1 MISHKYLVHGIFVP
15 IQKYFKFGGIIKY
28 NLNSRVRLYSTTSL
42 SDSHSIKFYEDPYST
57 KKLIIKDNKGKSGI
71 YKWTNKL
78 TKDIYIGQS
87 VDLAKRFKSYLNI
100 NYLNNRKT
108 LVISRALIKFGY
120 SNFTLE
126 VLEYCDTV
134 NLTERE
140 QYYFDKLN
148 PKYNTLKL
156 AGSSSGH
163 QLSEETKEKI
173 SKSLK
178 GVKEK
183 SAQFGRSHTDESKA
197 LMSLQR
203 SKENN
208 YFFGKTHTEKTK
220 TLLGQLALGRKH
232 SEETLLKM
240 SASKGHL
247 VYIYE
252 KCDSSGFKLIGGFVS
267 MRSAA
272 KFLGISGNTVRL
284 YVNSGKIFKDR
295 YKFSSLA
302 PEF

>member
-1 MISHKYLVHGIFVP
+1 MP

-42 SDSHSIKFYEDPYST
+42 SDSHSSAPLFYEDPYST
-57 KKLIIKDNKGKSGI
+57 KNLIIKDNKGKSGI

-87 VDLAKRFKSYLNI
+87 VDLAKRFRSYLNI

-108 LVISRALIKFGY
+108 LVISRALIKYGY

-126 VLEYCDTV
+126 ILEYCDSV

-140 QYYFDKLN
+140 QYYFYKLN

-163 QLSEETKEKI
+163 KLSEETKEKI

-178 GVKEK
+178 GVYVKEK
-183 SAQFGRSHTDESKA
+183 SALYGRSHTDETKA

-203 SKENN
+203 SKEKSLGS
-208 YFFGKTHTEKTK
+208 FFGKTHTEKTK
-220 TLLGQLALGRKH
+220 TLLGQIALGRKH

-252 KCDSSGFKLIGGFVS
+252 KCDSSGFKLIGSFVS

-295 YKFSSLA
+295 YKFSGILK
-302 PEF
+302 

>member
-252 KCDSSGFKLIGGFVS
+252 KCDSSGFKLIGSFVS

>member
-1 MISHKYLVHGIFVP
+1 MP
-15 IQKYFKFGGIIKY
+15 IQKYFKFGDIIKY
-28 NLNSRVRLYSTTSL
+28 NLNSRVRLYSTTSP

-108 LVISRALIKFGY
+108 LIISRALIKYGY

-148 PKYNTLKL
+148 PKYNILKL

-163 QLSEETKEKI
+163 KLSEETKKKI
-173 SKSLK
+173 SKALK
-178 GVKEK
+178 GVYVKEK
-183 SAQFGRSHTDESKA
+183 SALFGRNHTDETKA

-240 SASKGHL
+240 STSKGHL

-252 KCDSSGFKLIGGFVS
+252 KYDSSGFKLIGSFVS
-267 MRSAA
+267 MRRAA

-295 YKFSSLA
+295 YKFSSQA

>member
-1 MISHKYLVHGIFVP
+1 MP

-28 NLNSRVRLYSTTSL
+28 NLNSRVRLYSTTSV

-57 KKLIIKDNKGKSGI
+57 KKLILKDNKGKSGI

-78 TKDIYIGQS
+78 TNDIYIGQS
-87 VDLAKRFKSYLNI
+87 VDLAKRFRSYLNL

-108 LVISRALIKFGY
+108 LVISRALIKYGY

-126 VLEYCDTV
+126 ILEYCDSD

-163 QLSEETKEKI
+163 KLSEETKEKI

-178 GVKEK
+178 GVYVKEK
-183 SAQFGRSHTDESKA
+183 SALYGRSHTDETKA
-197 LMSLQR
+197 LMSSLRTQR

-220 TLLGQLALGRKH
+220 TLLGQIALGRKH

-252 KCDSSGFKLIGGFVS
+252 KCDSSGFKLIGSFVS

-302 PEF
+302 P